1 MSAEKNYELTQSKR
15 KVSFE
20 RTGGVNGQGGHISR
34 GSSHERIGGDKQEIS
49 SPMILDQD

>member
-20 RTGGVNGQGGHISR
+20 RTGDVGRGNISR
-34 GSSHERIGGDKQEIS
+34 GSSHERIGDKQEIS